1 MAQKVV
7 SLVVPVF
14 NEEEMVA
21 ANLQAILSA
30 AEGESY
36 ILELIVVDDGSKDGT
51 LKQVEQLQGEE
62 PRIKL
67 VSFTRNFGKEAAVYA
82 GLEAAS
88 GACSIV
94 LDSDLQHP
102 PQLIPRMIALWQ
114 EGFHVVEGVK
124 SNRGEEKK
132 SNRFFA
138 NLFYNLFFKSTGLDL
153 KNHSDFKLLDRR
165 VIQEYLKLPEKERF
179 FRGLIQWLN
188 YPTATLPFEV
198 ADRVGGQ
205 SQWSQIKLAKYAI
218 NNITSFSSLPLRLI
232 GVVGALTLFL
242 GVVVGVISLMQKL
255 FGQALDGFTTVNLL
269 IIIMGGA
276 ILFSLGIL
284 GHYISKIYNELK
296 CRPFYIAKS
305 KEHHA
310 EKGAHHESH

>member
-1 MAQKVV
+1 MDQKVV

-36 ILELIVVDDGSKDGT
+36 VLELIVVDDGSQDNT
-51 LKQVEQLQGEE
+51 LAQVELLQREE
-62 PRIKL
+62 PRVK
-67 VSFTRNFGKEAAVYA
+67 VMAFTRNFGKEAAVYA
-82 GLEAAS
+82 GLSAAN

-114 EGFHVVEGVK
+114 EGFYVVEGVK
-124 SNRGEEKK
+124 SDRGEEKK

-153 KNHSDFKLLDRR
+153 KNHSDFKLLDKK
-165 VIQEYLKLPEKERF
+165 VVQEYLKLPEKERF

-232 GVVGALTLFL
+232 GVVGALTLLL
-242 GVVVGVISLMQKL
+242 GVVVGGVSLIQKL

-269 IIIMGGA
+269 IIIIGGA
-276 ILFSLGIL
+276 ILFSLGVL

-296 CRPFYIAKS
+296 CRPPYILKS
-305 KEHHA
+305 KNNHT
-310 EKGAHHESH
+310 EKDTRHEST